1 MAKLSGKE
9 IIRQNELGTIFISD
23 FDDTRVGPNSY
34 DLSLSDEFMEY
45 VLPSN
50 NNGIYND
57 ILYQNISMSRDDK
70 DIVLNSMDTGD
81 ITTIIPKGNAKECCR
96 WNEETNEYDTDIYHD
111 FLDMKKD
118 NQAVK
123 YNISEDGFILYPGRF
138 YLARTK
144 ERTVTNGFVPCI
156 EGRSSIAR
164 LGITVHITAGFG
176 DNGCDGYWT
185 LEMKVEHPI
194 KIYPGTRICQIYYD
208 TIDGDASI
216 VYEGKYA
223 GNDSVQS
230 SRLYKDF
237 E

>member
-9 IIRQNELGTIFISD
+9 IIRQNELGNIFISD

-45 VLPSN
+45 VLPCNINRIYDDILNQYISMSN
-50 NNGIYND
+50 NNKNIILELKEKYKCANKYN
-57 ILYQNISMSRDDK
+57 
-70 DIVLNSMDTGD
+70 
-81 ITTIIPKGNAKECCR
+81 
-96 WNEETNEYDTDIYHD
+96 D

-118 NQAVK
+118 NQVVK
-123 YNISEDGFILYPGRF
+123 YNILEDGFILYPGRF

-144 ERTVTNGFVPCI
+144 ERTITNGFVPCI

-176 DNGCDGYWT
+176 DNGFDGYWT

-216 VYEGKYA
+216 VYDGKYT